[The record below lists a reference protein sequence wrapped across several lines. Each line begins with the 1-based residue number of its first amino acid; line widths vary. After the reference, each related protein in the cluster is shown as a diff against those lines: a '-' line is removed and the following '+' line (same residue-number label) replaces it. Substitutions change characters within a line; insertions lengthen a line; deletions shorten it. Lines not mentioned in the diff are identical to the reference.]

1 VLGEGLP
8 GAQRTSPIFAVIF
21 AVRFAVRCENMK
33 VATDID
39 IGENRE

>member
-21 AVRFAVRCENMK
+21 AVRCENMK